1 MSSRRLRTMYLL
13 GIGLNAVALV
23 YAAMD
28 GSPLFAGTFGL
39 VMVYLAVRYWMVTTD

>member
-1 MSSRRLRTMYLL
+1 MSSRRLRSMYIF

-39 VMVYLAVRYWMVTTD
+39 VMVYLGVRYWMLTNE